1 MNKARAPMMCR
12 NPYVGS
18 TGMPF
23 GCGQCMPCRFN
34 KRRIWM
40 HRIMLEA
47 ALYEQNS
54 FVTLTYSDEALPL
67 GGTLVPEHYQQ
78 WLKRLRLRV
87 APSRFRF
94 FLVGEYG
101 DVSERPH
108 YHAALFGFPT
118 CESGDTRL
126 YCTKRPCHWCA
137 MVRDTWGFGN
147 IMLGRLEDD
156 SAGYM
161 AGYVTK
167 KMTHKDDSRLN
178 GRYPEFGRMS
188 LKPGIGYDALW
199 EIANTLFMYELDST
213 LDDVPLA
220 LSHGQKQLPLGRYL
234 RQRLRELIG
243 KEKNAP
249 QAAMDKI
256 AEELLPLRLA
266 ARASSE
272 NPSLKKHLVDAS
284 EGSAAG
290 MLARSKIYKQ
300 RKSL

>member
-1 MNKARAPMMCR
+1 MMCR

-18 TGMPF
+18 AGLPF

-47 ALYEQNS
+47 ALYESNS
-54 FVTLTYSDEALPL
+54 FVTLTYDDEHLPA
-67 GGTLVPEHYQQ
+67 GGTLVPDHYRL
-78 WLKRLRLRV
+78 WLNRLRGRV

-101 DVSERPH
+101 DESQRPH

-118 CESGDTRL
+118 CDFGDTRIS
-126 YCTKRPCHWCA
+126 CTKKPCHWCHL
-137 MVRDTWGFGN
+137 VRDTWGHGN

-167 KMTHKDDSRLN
+167 KMTHKDDLRLN
-178 GRYPEFGRMS
+178 GRHPEFGRMS

-199 EIANTLFMYELDST
+199 DIADTLFMYELDST
-213 LDDVPLA
+213 LDDVPSA
-220 LSHGQKQLPLGRYL
+220 LSHGMKQLPLGRYL

-243 KEKNAP
+243 RDKNAP
-249 QAAMDKI
+249 QEAMDKLQ
-256 AEELLPLRLA
+256 AELLPLRLA
-266 ARASSE
+266 ARSSSS
-272 NPSLKKHLVDAS
+272 NPSLKAHAVA
-284 EGSAAG
+284 EGDGKVAG
-290 MLARSKIYKQ
+290 MTARQKIYKQ

>member
-1 MNKARAPMMCR
+1 MMCK

-18 TGMPF
+18 EGLPF

-47 ALYEQNS
+47 ALYEDNS
-54 FVTLTYSDEALPL
+54 FVTLTYSDDNLPV

-78 WLKRLRLRV
+78 WLKRLRLKV

-101 DVSERPH
+101 DETQRPH

-118 CESGDTRL
+118 CVSGDTRIS
-126 YCTKRPCHWCA
+126 CIKRPCHWCQL
-137 MVRDTWGFGN
+137 VRDTWGHGN

-167 KMTHKDDSRLN
+167 KMTHKDDTRLN
-178 GRYPEFGRMS
+178 GRFPEFGRMS

-199 EIANTLFMYELDST
+199 DIANTLFMYELDST
-213 LDDVPLA
+213 LDDVPFVLM
-220 LSHGQKQLPLGRYL
+220 HGQKTLPLGRYL
-234 RQRLRELIG
+234 RQRLRTLIG

-249 QAAMDKI
+249 QAAMDKLSQ
-256 AEELLPLRLA
+256 ELLPLRLA

-272 NPSLKKHLVDAS
+272 NPSLKAAVVAS
-284 EGSAAG
+284 TAG
-290 MLARSKIYKQ
+290 RVASMEARQKIYRK